1 MLLRCR
7 EERTGLLQGKRTDT
21 LSRPLRLGELL
32 QADGHVVLQDLH
44 LDTVAEARGHDRR
57 YVLNRPA
64 GEFPLHN
71 KTLDEIPDRRTGDI
85 FHGDLPELPIDV

>member
-1 MLLRCR
+1 VLLRCR

-32 QADGHVVLQDLH
+32 HAHGHVGLQDLH
-44 LDTVAEARGHDRR
+44 LHPVAEARGHDRR
-57 YVLNRPA
+57 DVLDRPT
-64 GEFPLHN
+64 GEFPLHD
-71 KTLDEIPDRRTGDI
+71 KTFDEVPHRRTGDV